1 VAFAKGAAR
10 RSPFPHAMAFAGL
23 GAAEILRA
31 DRGDTVA
38 ARLLADAA
46 DAVGWPDSDPAWSW
60 PQPRL
65 SYASAALAEVV
76 IAAGHLRGDVAR
88 QAAGVRMLSWLRE
101 IQLVDGRLSLLPAQG
116 WDRHTSRAR
125 YDQQPIEAA
134 AYADACAT
142 AAAATGDARWRVGVD
157 QAVEWFLGANDLGVT
172 MWDPRTGGGFDGLC
186 PDGPNANQGAEST
199 LALLS
204 TLQHVAAR

>member
-1 VAFAKGAAR
+1 
-10 RSPFPHAMAFAGL
+10 MAFAGL

-46 DAVGWPDSDPAWSW
+46 DAVGWPDSNPAWSW

-116 WDRHTSRAR
+116 WDRGAARAQ

-134 AYADACAT
+134 AFADACAT
-142 AAAATGDARWRVGVD
+142 AAEATGDSQWLGGVE
-157 QAVEWFLGANDLGVT
+157 QAVAWFLGANDLGVT

-204 TLQHVAAR
+204 TLRHPAAR